1 MRISDYELR
10 TSISVDVCS
19 LLAASQLCAGEDRG
33 MLCPD
38 LVLTKLPGWRTWA
51 QRPGKTC
58 GIEKEKKKIQVKSQ
72 GQDCKEGQ
80 SACQKSLCSSV
91 KAGRAAELLKQP
103 TADAESWEQSW
114 T

>member
-38 LVLTKLPGWRTWA
+38 LVLTKLPWWRTWA

-58 GIEKEKKKIQVKSQ
+58 GIEKKKKKNPGEKSGTGLQ
-72 GQDCKEGQ
+72 GG
-80 SACQKSLCSSV
+80 
-91 KAGRAAELLKQP
+91 AECMPKKPL
-103 TADAESWEQSW
+103 
-114 T
+114 

>member
-1 MRISDYELR
+1 MRISGYELR

-58 GIEKEKKKIQVKSQ
+58 GIEKEKKNPGEKSGTGLQ
-72 GQDCKEGQ
+72 GG
-80 SACQKSLCSSV
+80 
-91 KAGRAAELLKQP
+91 AEYMPKQP
-103 TADAESWEQSW
+103 L
-114 T
+114 